1 MSYIGKTPSVGN
13 FVKLDAITCSSTN
26 TYNLLRSS
34 VAFSPESA
42 NHMLVSLN
50 GVIQAPNTAF
60 TVTGSQITFIPSSGT
75 LSSDDVI
82 DFIMVYGN
90 VLDIGTP
97 SDASVTSAKIGND
110 QVDSQHLAA
119 GSVDLEHMS
128 SQSVDEDNL
137 HISNAGTNG
146 QFLSKQSGNAGGL
159 TWADAGGGKILQVT
173 HGTDGTEY
181 AITSSDATT
190 DAAVTTAWSIT
201 PSATSSKIICHFFIG
216 QIMSKDGSGVRIRIY
231 RKIGSGS
238 YAHLTT
244 VSGTATGSNAPA
256 AYAGNFGS
264 HFDNEDENRTRTM
277 GGMFVD
283 SPNTTSAVEYKIYAG
298 QGDTGTRYIYVNR
311 TRGNTDSIYTNQ
323 CLTHWTLLE
332 VDGS

>member
-159 TWADAGGGKILQVT
+159 TWADAGGG
-173 HGTDGTEY
+173 
-181 AITSSDATT
+181 
-190 DAAVTTAWSIT
+190 
-201 PSATSSKIICHFFIG
+201 
-216 QIMSKDGSGVRIRIY
+216 
-231 RKIGSGS
+231 
-238 YAHLTT
+238 
-244 VSGTATGSNAPA
+244 
-256 AYAGNFGS
+256 
-264 HFDNEDENRTRTM
+264 
-277 GGMFVD
+277 
-283 SPNTTSAVEYKIYAG
+283 
-298 QGDTGTRYIYVNR
+298 
-311 TRGNTDSIYTNQ
+311 
-323 CLTHWTLLE
+323 
-332 VDGS
+332 